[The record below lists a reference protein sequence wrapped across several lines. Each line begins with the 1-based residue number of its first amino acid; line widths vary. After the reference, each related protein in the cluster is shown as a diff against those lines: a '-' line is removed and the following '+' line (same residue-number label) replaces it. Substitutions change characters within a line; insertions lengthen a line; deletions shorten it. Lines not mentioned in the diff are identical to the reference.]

1 MKKCFW
7 LMILFLLIS
16 PLLLFSQTV
25 KEVAGTLDADFKKEA
40 LSFIKDSGN
49 YNIICSSNEGQC
61 ASVALNEVELSKT
74 FYVFFGKGVN
84 FTKVNSD
91 TRKEVE
97 WVKKLL
103 DLQTQHKNILS
114 ESPTK
119 EGLKAYE
126 DKVIADYI
134 SFLKGEKT
142 GEKAIFLD
150 AKVDILANKLKGQLV
165 TELGKLPKEEA
176 AANEASIEVKGK
188 KSVKGEPNVIG
199 KRPFLSATLLGVINS
214 IGVVFLLFTWLKQKK
229 DSKSEDVN
237 DNIPSNKATIEKI
250 TAENTALKERDK
262 ALEQRIATLEATKKT
277 LSPTIVPRLPKEEKE
292 IQIRY
297 ANEIK
302 SNSFQSLSKESFN
315 AKYKLTIQ
323 QNSGTY
329 VVIDNEHLGE
339 GRIEKEGKNWKIT
352 QIVQEPIR
360 DRTKIY
366 AQPPSELGFLHLS
379 YEYDRGSTSYVIEVD
394 EDGNTG
400 EFYLYENELN
410 YEDAL
415 KRFDTVLRY
424 ACNLPANMDLRNSKR
439 AIIPKDGWGKVRKV
453 NGKWQI
459 TSKATVK
466 FLK

>member
-1 MKKCFW
+1 
-7 LMILFLLIS
+7 MILFLLIS

-40 LSFIKDSGN
+40 LSFIKYIGN
-49 YNIICSSNEGQC
+49 YNNICRNNNGQC
-61 ASVALNEVELSKT
+61 TSVALNEVELSGT
-74 FYVFFGKGVN
+74 FVVVFGKGVN
-84 FTKVNSD
+84 FKKVSSL
-91 TRKEVE
+91 TGEEVE

-142 GEKAIFLD
+142 GEKAIFLED
-150 AKVDILANKLKGQLV
+150 KIDELANKIKEQLV

-188 KSVKGEPNVIG
+188 KSVEGEPNVIG

-214 IGVVFLLFTWLKQKK
+214 IGVAFLLFTWLKQKK

-237 DNIPSNKATIEKI
+237 DNIPSNKATIENI
-250 TAENTALKERDK
+250 TAKNTALKERYK
-262 ALEQRIATLEATKKT
+262 VLEQRIATLEATKKT
-277 LSPTIVPRLPKEEKE
+277 LSPTIVTRLPKEEKE

-302 SNSFQSLSKESFN
+302 SNSFQSLSKQSFN
-315 AKYKLTIQ
+315 AKYKLTVQ
-323 QNSGTY
+323 QKSGTY

-352 QIVQEPIR
+352 QIVQEPMR
-360 DRTKIY
+360 ERTKIY
-366 AQPPSELGFLHLS
+366 AQPPSELGFLYLS
-379 YEYDRGSTSYVIEVD
+379 YEYKRGSTSYVIEVD

-400 EFYLYENELN
+400 EFYLYEDELN
-410 YEDAL
+410 YGNAL
-415 KRFDTVLRY
+415 KHFDTVLAH
-424 ACNLPANMDLRNSKR
+424 ACNLPVNMDLRNSKK
-439 AIIPKDGWGKVRKV
+439 AIIPKDGWGKVKKV